1 MYFELLLRELHL
13 RHVLVPRLGHQGLA
27 LLLLH
32 RGCRKIQRA
41 DVNRGLIGVSLK
53 MGRLIFYWIVV
64 LIILLGL
71 LVEHLLPNLRVCI
84 VGHVVQ
90 NLLYSLTGLDLA

>member
-13 RHVLVPRLGHQGLA
+13 CHVLVPRLGHQGLA
-27 LLLLH
+27 LLPLH
-32 RGCRKIQRA
+32 RGCSKIQRA
-41 DVNRGLIGVSLK
+41 DINRGLIGVSGK

-84 VGHVVQ
+84 VWHVVQ
-90 NLLYSLTGLDLA
+90 NLLHSFTGFDLA